1 MPGHAPSHA
10 VPLLIAAIGIASFA
24 AMDAVMKELSIALGA
39 YNAML
44 WRGLPAVALSG
55 ALFWWRGSGWPSR
68 TVLKLHLWRGLVT
81 SPMALLFFWGLI
93 HVPLAEAVALSFI
106 APLIALYL
114 AHVLLGE
121 PVGAPAVIASLIGF
135 AGALLIIAGRLGAD
149 LDRDGW
155 LGVIAILLSA
165 VLYAYN
171 LILQRRQAIAARPFE
186 IAFFQTGTVTLV
198 YLLFAPW
205 LAAPPPATAWWGL
218 AGAAVL
224 GLASLMMLSWAYGR
238 AETRILIP
246 VEYTA
251 FAWAALL
258 GWLLFDEVVTATTLA
273 GTALIVLGCLRAA
286 RQ

>member
-1 MPGHAPSHA
+1 MTGQASSHA
-10 VPLLIAAIGIASFA
+10 VPLLIAALGIASFT
-24 AMDAVMKELSIALGA
+24 AMDAVMKDLSIAIGA

-44 WRGLPAVALSG
+44 WRGLPALALSG
-55 ALFWWRGSGWPSR
+55 ALFCWRGSGWPSPA
-68 TVLKLHLWRGLVT
+68 VLKLHLWRGLVT
-81 SPMALLFFWGLI
+81 SPMAFLFFWGLT
-93 HVPLAEAVALSFI
+93 HVPLAEAVALSFV

-114 AHVLLGE
+114 ARVLLGE
-121 PVGAPAVIASLIGF
+121 TIGAQAVIASLIGM
-135 AGALLIIAGRLGAD
+135 AGALLIIAGRLGGT
-149 LDRDGW
+149 LDRDS
-155 LGVIAILLSA
+155 LFGVLAILLSA
-165 VLYAYN
+165 FLYAYN

-186 IAFFQTGTVTLV
+186 IAFFQTGTVALV
-198 YLLFAPW
+198 YLLFSPW
-205 LAAPPPATAWWGL
+205 LAVPPPAAAWPGL
-218 AGAAVL
+218 TGAAVL

-258 GWLLFDEVVTATTLA
+258 GWLLFDEAVTATTLA